1 MRRNEKRSVLHE
13 CSGDE
18 FRCDNG
24 ECIPKA
30 QECNRHY
37 DCTDG
42 TDESKCEYFLAAA
55 RYHSER
61 REQEPQQEHQEVNHV
76 EHHEDEQADEEFHEH
91 QEHHQEQQH
100 DQHHEHERQQH
111 EDPEQHQVECSDQE
125 FRCPYLQETVCF
137 HYDKLC
143 DGVDDC
149 GDGSDE
155 QKCDSGSV
163 EDNTQC
169 RDGEYQCTNGQCI
182 DESLKCN
189 RKYDCEDGTDET
201 ECEYFKV
208 AMNRHQNGESERA
221 RAEAELKRR
230 EEEERRR
237 EQVERD
243 REQDEL
249 RREQEERRLEEQE
262 RQREAEE
269 RRRIEEER
277 RRLDQAAK
285 DNIIQIP
292 EEHEVQFKEEYDDD
306 GEHCLEH
313 EFMCHNGECIDRRR
327 VCDSRHDCIDGS
339 DEFDCPE
346 DRHHPPQPAHKQPSP
361 DPAAPTHRVS
371 TFAYTSRRD
380 RDVHEH
386 QHRQHQD
393 IAAVQDIQ
401 ITIYPDQLSVRE
413 GRDAS
418 FECRARTADNSFY
431 PSVRWTRVGGPL
443 PRTANEGGG
452 RLVINPVS
460 LADSGTYVCVASHD
474 GHSVEAHATLHV
486 QSYGPQELQGF
497 GGATGSGSCMADEKS
512 CANSECVKADYVC
525 DGEPDCRD
533 RSDEQNCPARR
544 TCEPNEFK
552 CHNSKCVQKMW
563 LCDGDDDCGDGSD
576 ELSCGVK
583 AAGELCK
590 PTEFKCRSGEQ
601 CVPASFQC
609 DGTNDCSDASDEFG
623 CRQPEVVQPPETNKT
638 VPVGSNFKL
647 TCRAVAV
654 PEAYINWRLNWG
666 PVCDAPRCLQTSEGG
681 VGTLTVNNAQPM
693 DEGAYSCEAINV
705 RGRVLATPDCIVRI
719 VNIPAP
725 TVAPP
730 PPLPQVN
737 CDRRGSAS
745 PHPDSRGQCPCK
757 PLVTGPQ
764 CNQCA
769 PGSFQLSEKSP
780 QGCLKCFCFG
790 VTNQCQS
797 SRWYRTKEK
806 LMFSG
811 DAEGVTLSDVD
822 ERNVRQNERFD
833 FNHPGMLSYSGN
845 QYEPVYWRLP
855 QRFLGNKVT
864 AYGGKMSFEVMY
876 SGSGG
881 VSQEP
886 VVVLKGNR
894 ITLVHRSRDQDRLFV
909 SDRPVRIDVDTYEN
923 NYEHLDGR
931 PATREDLMMVLADLD
946 AYLIR
951 AKHVDNQRSTSLGDV
966 SWEIA
971 VDRDTQGELALE
983 VEHCACPPGYMG
995 LSCEDCAPGYERSGH
1010 GPYLGTCVPARQ
1022 RGPTCSAG
1030 AITTQPSYGGQCQ
1043 CKLHTTGPLCDQCK
1057 PNTFHLAPTNPHGCI
1072 PCFCAGVT
1080 KDCQSSS
1087 LRRDQVIIDYN
1098 RGDQDQLQLKS
1109 RDHRNPVSPRSQPV
1123 VTYGSINFDRFDE
1136 TPGTTL
1142 YWSLPAKFL
1151 GNKVTSYGGY
1161 LKYTFR
1167 YSGAGQLTTDPDVIL
1182 RGNDITFQYTH
1193 RQPFYADRDN
1203 TVEIKIVEDSFHRTN
1218 DQAATREHMIMALAD
1233 LDEILIKAT
1242 YLDDCSQSSLVSVS
1256 LDYATPHAGGLTAHE
1271 VEQCRCPPGYQ
1282 GTSCEDCAPGY
1293 SRTGGGLYLGLCER
1307 CECNGHATE
1316 CDKEYGFCVSC
1327 QHNTE
1332 GEHCDRCKPGFVGD
1346 ARRGTPHDCQP
1357 AATRPPCQCNNHSPR
1372 GCDSFGRCLFCEH
1385 NTEGVHCEQCK
1396 KGFYG
1401 VATRGTP
1408 YDCTP
1413 CPCPSASECFLD
1425 PQGQVQCRNCP
1436 AGYAGRL
1443 CNECGPGYAR
1453 STRPESRDCE
1463 PIGRHTEQRVDF
1475 VNEVFRVEI
1484 VEPKHLRIV
1493 KGQRAKWICRAP
1505 EEHRWSDVQ
1514 LRWHKVGTHALPPG
1528 AEVQGGKLILNS
1540 VELADSGQY
1549 RCTGTARSRTPNA
1562 PQLIATDDA
1571 TLTVA
1576 EGGQPPQPYIE
1587 PPHIRVPERNPA
1599 RFVCHVMDVNKC
1611 EVTWHKEYVG
1621 GPLPHGV
1628 YPQGDVLQIPSVM
1641 PEHEGHY
1648 ICTAI
1653 NEHGLGRSNPAKLEV
1668 IRPVE
1673 PPRVDPIEQT
1683 VNDGDNARFR
1693 CWVPNNP
1700 SASLAWKTRDG
1711 RPLPPGVEENQGYLN
1726 FPRATHEHIG
1736 SYVCTS
1742 TDPKNEN
1749 PPLDST
1755 PVTLNV
1761 RKPEGPVIDPPEQ
1774 EVNVDEPARFRCW
1787 VPGNP
1792 NARLRFSKVGGQ
1804 LPHGAQD
1811 QQGQLSIPRAQLVDA
1826 GSYICTADD
1835 PTGGP
1840 PRDSSPAIL
1849 RVKTPEGPVIDPP
1862 EQEVNENE
1870 PARFRCW
1877 VPGNP
1882 HARLRFS
1889 KQGGQLPH
1897 GAQES
1902 QGYLSI
1908 PRAQL
1913 ADAGSY
1919 ICTAEDPRGGAPR
1932 DSTPA
1937 VLRVKSPQKPLV
1949 DPPQQ
1954 SVNEGQPAQFRCWL
1968 PGNPNAHLRWSKEG
1982 NQPLP
1987 QGAYERDGILHF
1999 PRARLGDAADYVCTA
2014 YDPITRAPVDSD
2026 PATLQVNVGA
2036 QQAAPIKPVVD
2047 PPEQTVNENDDATI
2061 RCWVPDHHG
2070 IQLRWRKENGQPLPY
2085 GSVDRDGIL
2094 TIRRTQHA
2102 DAGNYICSAI
2112 DPRTHEPIDSDPARV
2127 NVRSEGP
2134 RPIVTPP
2141 EQEVDEDEPATFRC
2155 YVPGDN
2161 DYDLKWGF
2169 RSPHGSLPEGVT
2181 DEDGELTI
2189 HRSKNHHSGEF
2200 YCSYDGPDGPKVSE
2214 PARLIVN
2221 KPGGPPRPVA
2231 TPPEQTVKTG
2241 APARFHCDA
2250 HSPTPAKIHWGFKI
2264 ANGPL
2269 PEDVRQEGDDVVI
2282 DHADESNIGVYV
2294 CTATNDFGTGEAD
2307 PVRLDVSDG
2316 EVPPTARVDPP
2327 VWNGQPGRSH
2337 KFKCH
2342 VTGVPPPQ
2350 VSWTGPNGGELPENV
2365 RDIGNNELELTDAKA
2380 YMNGEYKCHAVNIV
2394 GEASDTGTVN
2404 VAPHLE
2410 IKTTPPGPRIV
2421 LTVGEPLE
2429 VKCEAF
2435 GEPEP
2440 EVEWLHD
2447 PGPIRGDLPD
2457 DFKPVTISE
2466 QFIRHPAVG
2475 LGNSGVYTC
2484 RGFNSHASAT
2494 KDIHVEVVQASRIA
2508 TVSILGG
2515 AVQYFPEGEPAE
2527 LVCTSTGPSLVE
2539 RLEWGR
2545 IDNALPAEVE
2555 DHNEPGFLHFGN
2567 FKRQYTGEYECRGY
2581 RNNEVIASASVK
2593 IHADGHVDSDIP
2605 RVEITS
2611 PRVKVVNEGESII
2624 LDCIVEDRQVP
2635 YTVQWM
2641 HSNDAVRS
2649 RRVGQGQYLHLR
2661 RIPVHRS
2668 GLYWIRVTYSTG
2680 HVFNSPPSWVVV
2692 RQRSYYAPQIVR
2704 FDDKSDASFVC
2715 PVFSVPGAVVTW
2727 EKENDQ
2733 LPANAEPHGN
2743 RLHIKDFDASAAGM
2757 YVCRVKV
2764 DHNTA
2769 EGYVDAQIY
2778 VPDSIIQVRTAAS
2791 TESFVLGERAWVDC
2805 VVTGDP
2811 NAEVRWSKEGSDH
2824 LPPNTQVTG
2833 IRLQFTQVTE
2843 DDDGVYVCHAS
2854 TSAGN
2859 LVTRTVIKVA
2869 PSKRVQFPQG
2879 QAMHALPIIRAV
2891 GEQVNLACPSTMAK
2905 GLPGKVKWEKVNG
2918 NLPFA
2923 HRITQGVLALDK
2935 LKKEDAGLYKCTT
2948 ETNGLASVTHVTLE
2962 VTDFVPQ
2969 FNGIGHLEL
2978 EPLEEEN
2985 WQNLDVILSVKP
2997 NVRDGLIFYTEKAH
3011 PSSIKP
3017 ENFHSAGLKG
3027 GKVFYKY
3034 NVGEGDVVLVSSHP
3048 VRVGEWQTIQL
3059 TNNPNKATLV
3069 VNSVDINE
3077 HPNKGSPLSTVES
3090 GNVNLGGLAGVNI
3103 RKEHIGVNKPF
3114 IGSISQLLISGK
3126 PVDLGESAKRDDD
3139 VKQTQ
3144 ICSDNPCQNG
3154 AECTVVNVAKGYTCK
3169 CTHGYSGEVCQF
3181 KDGNCTSTKVCAH
3194 GSCVD
3199 GECVCPYN
3207 RRGERCELTE
3217 DEPLDAAQFNGATS
3231 YIALETPDNLRNFS
3245 VTMKL
3250 QVKDVVKDQLIAYV
3264 GSDYNP
3270 KSSHLMGLA
3279 IINGKFTYI
3288 YNNGDGHLVLEGD
3301 QSVRPGEVY
3310 TVEVKR
3316 KGQKSDL
3323 KINGRKM
3330 DRESR
3335 VRLEPFVAETG
3346 LFVGGLPPGVPPNR
3360 HLASLTSLNGCI
3372 FKIVV
3377 NKNDVNLRQ
3386 AAEQNSANVRACGDE
3401 FQLPSTPATSKLP
3414 PVTVPSTTAYPPV
3427 TPPATQ
3433 PSTARPPAT
3442 TPPRCSGRGMANIN
3456 VY

>member
-1 MRRNEKRSVLHE
+1 MSNLQRRLDHVQITKTIKSLSRCSFARARTPANRTNRHRTLQAIGFNSLPRKQVFPPSAAAYYVLHAEAAQFGAASQRSRAGNEKRSVLPE
-13 CSGDE
+13 CSTDE
-18 FRCDNG
+18 FRCKNG
-24 ECIPKA
+24 ECIPKE

-42 TDESKCEYFLAAA
+42 TDESQCEYFLAAA
-55 RYHSER
+55 RYHSGN
-61 REQEPQQEHQEVNHV
+61 RESA
-76 EHHEDEQADEEFHEH
+76 HEEKPSHH
-91 QEHHQEQQH
+91 QEHHEEHQESEEAIQEFHGHEEHTEHHQEH
-100 DQHHEHERQQH
+100 SEHHGEPQHHHDHSSHHSNHQDHNEESEYHEI
-111 EDPEQHQVECSDQE
+111 ECSDQE
-125 FRCPYLQETVCF
+125 FRCPYLKETVCF

-169 RDGEYQCTNGQCI
+169 HEGEYQCANGQCI
-182 DESLKCN
+182 EESLKCN

-201 ECEYFKV
+201 ECEYFKL
-208 AMNRHQNGESERA
+208 AMNRHQSTDSERA
-221 RAEAELKRR
+221 KAEAELKHR
-230 EEEERRR
+230 EEDERRR
-237 EQVERD
+237 EHLERE
-243 REQDEL
+243 REQQEL
-249 RREQEERRLEEQE
+249 RREHEERRLEEEE
-262 RQREAEE
+262 RHREAEE

-285 DNIIQIP
+285 DNVIQIP
-292 EEHEVQFKEEYDDD
+292 AEHVQFKEEYDDD
-306 GEHCLEH
+306 AEHCLEH

-327 VCDSRHDCIDGS
+327 VCDSRHDCIDAS
-339 DEFDCPE
+339 DELDCPE
-346 DRHHPPQPAHKQPSP
+346 EGHRTQHRQEEVPS
-361 DPAAPTHRVS
+361 APTHRVNNRDVCVFFTFHQLLLFAYRMQWQPLVLLLAVS

-380 RDVHEH
+380 RDVHE
-386 QHRQHQD
+386 RQHHAHQD
-393 IAAVQDIQ
+393 VSSHQDIQ
-401 ITIYPDQLSVRE
+401 ITIYPDQVSVRE

-443 PRTANEGGG
+443 PRTAQEGGG

-460 LADSGTYVCVASHD
+460 LSDSGTYVCVATHN
-474 GHSVEAHATLHV
+474 GRSVESHATLHV

-497 GGATGSGSCMADEKS
+497 GGSTGAGSCMADEKS

-533 RSDEQNCPARR
+533 RSDEQNCPGPSHRA
-544 TCEPNEFK
+544 CEPNEFK
-552 CHNSKCVQKMW
+552 CHNNKCVQKMW

-576 ELSCGVK
+576 ELNCGVK

-590 PTEFKCRSGEQ
+590 PTEFKCRSGQQ

-666 PVCDAPRCLQTSEGG
+666 PVCDPPRCLQQSEGG

-737 CDRRGSAS
+737 CDRRGSAT
-745 PHPDSRGQCPCK
+745 PYPDSRGQCQCK

-769 PGSFQLSEKSP
+769 PGSYQLSEKSP

-790 VTNQCQS
+790 ITNQCQS
-797 SRWYRTKEK
+797 SRWYRTKDIACEK

-811 DAEGVTLSDVD
+811 DAEGVTLSDMD
-822 ERNVRQNERFD
+822 ERNVRQNERFE
-833 FNHPGMLSYSGN
+833 FNHPNMLTYTGN
-845 QYEPVYWRLP
+845 QYEPLYWRLP

-881 VSQEP
+881 HSQEP

-894 ITLVHRSRDQDRLFV
+894 ITLVHRPRDQERLFV
-909 SDRPVRIDVDTYEN
+909 SDRPVKVDVDTYEH
-923 NYEHLDGR
+923 NYEHSDGR
-931 PATREDLMMVLADLD
+931 AATREDLMMVLADLD
-946 AYLIR
+946 SYLIR

-983 VEHCACPPGYMG
+983 VEHCSCPQGYMG

-1010 GPYLGTCVPARQ
+1010 GPYLGTCVPARP

-1030 AITTQPSYGGQCQ
+1030 AISPVASYGGQCQ

-1057 PNTFHLAPTNPHGCI
+1057 PHSFHLAPTNSHGCI

-1080 KDCQSSS
+1080 KECQSSS
-1087 LRRDQVIIDYN
+1087 LRRDQVSIDYS
-1098 RGDQDQLQLKS
+1098 RGDQDSLQLKS
-1109 RDHRNPVSPRSQPV
+1109 RDHRNPVSPRSQPI
-1123 VTYGSINFDRFDE
+1123 VTYGSISFDRFDE

-1233 LDEILIKAT
+1233 IDEILIKAT
-1242 YLDDCSQSSLVSVS
+1242 YLDDCSQSSLIMVS
-1256 LDYATPHAGGLTAHE
+1256 LDYATPHGSGLTAYE

-1282 GTSCEDCAPGY
+1282 GTSCETCAPGY

-1316 CDKEYGFCVSC
+1316 CDKEYGFCVNC

-1453 STRPESRDCE
+1453 SIRPDSRDCE
-1463 PIGRHTEQRVDF
+1463 PIGVVNPGRVDF
-1475 VNEVFRVEI
+1475 VNEVPRIEI
-1484 VEPKHLRIV
+1484 VEPKHLKIV
-1493 KGQRAKWICRAP
+1493 KGQRAKWLCRALD
-1505 EEHRWSDVQ
+1505 EHRWRDIRLS
-1514 LRWHKVGTHALPPG
+1514 WHKVGTNALPPG

-1540 VELADSGQY
+1540 VEMADSGQY
-1549 RCTGTARSRTPNA
+1549 RCTGIASSLTPDT
-1562 PQLIATDDA
+1562 PQRMATDDA
-1571 TLTVA
+1571 TLTVS

-1587 PPHIRVPERNPA
+1587 PPHLRVPERSPA
-1599 RFVCHVMDVNKC
+1599 KFVCHVLDVNKC

-1628 YPQGDVLQIPSVM
+1628 YPQGDILQIPSVL

-1653 NEHGLGRSNPAKLEV
+1653 NEYGLGRSNPAKLEV
-1668 IRPVE
+1668 IRPVD
-1673 PPRVDPIEQT
+1673 PPRIDPIEQT

-1700 SASLAWKTRDG
+1700 SAMLTWKTRDG
-1711 RPLPPGVEENQGYLN
+1711 RPLPPGVEQNQGYLN
-1726 FPRATHEHIG
+1726 FPRATQEHIG
-1736 SYVCTS
+1736 SYICTS
-1742 TDPKNEN
+1742 VDPTNQN
-1749 PPLDST
+1749 PPLDS
-1755 PVTLNV
+1755 PPATLNV

-1792 NARLRFSKVGGQ
+1792 NARLRFSKAGGQ
-1804 LPHGAQD
+1804 LPYGAQEH
-1811 QQGQLSIPRAQLVDA
+1811 QGQLTIPHAQLADA
-1826 GSYICTADD
+1826 GNYICTADD

-1840 PRDSSPAIL
+1840 PRDSSPAVL

-1862 EQEVNENE
+1862 EQEVNVDEPARFRCHVPGNPNARLRFSKAGGQLPYGAQEHQGQLTIPHTQLADAGSYICTADDPAGGPPRDSKPAVLRVNTPQGPVIDPPEQEVNVDEPARFRCHVPGNPNARLRFSKPGGQLPHGAQEHQGHLTIPRAQMADAGNYICTAEDPTGGPPRDSTPAVLRVKSPEGPIIDPPEQEVNENE
-1870 PARFRCW
+1870 PARFRCH

-1889 KQGGQLPH
+1889 KPGGQLPH

-1902 QGYLSI
+1902 HGHLTI

-1913 ADAGSY
+1913 TDAGSY

-1949 DPPQQ
+1949 DPPVK
-1954 SVNEGQPAQFRCWL
+1954 SVLEGEPAQFRCWL
-1968 PGNPNAHLRWSKEG
+1968 PGNPKAQLRWFKEG
-1982 NQPLP
+1982 HQPLP
-1987 QGAYERDGILHF
+1987 QGAYERDGVLYV
-1999 PRARLGDAADYVCTA
+1999 PRARIGDAGNYVCTA
-2014 YDPITRAPVDSD
+2014 YDPQTRVPVDSD
-2026 PATLQVNVGA
+2026 PATLQVNISP
-2036 QQAAPIKPVVD
+2036 QQAAPIKPLVD
-2047 PPEQTVNENDDATI
+2047 PPEQTVDENDDATI
-2061 RCWVPDHHG
+2061 RCWVPDQPG
-2070 IQLRWRKENGQPLPY
+2070 IHLRWRKADNQPLPH
-2085 GSVDRDGIL
+2085 GALDRDGHL
-2094 TIRRTQHA
+2094 TIRRAQHA
-2102 DAGNYICSAI
+2102 DAGNYICSAV

-2127 NVRSEGP
+2127 NVRSETP
-2134 RPIVTPP
+2134 RPLVTPP
-2141 EQEVDEDEPATFRC
+2141 HQEVEEDEPATFRC
-2155 YVPGDN
+2155 YVPGGEDE
-2161 DYDLKWGF
+2161 DFRWGF
-2169 RSPHGSLPEGVT
+2169 RTPTGSLPDDVT
-2181 DEDGELTI
+2181 EEDGEITI
-2189 HRSKNHHSGEF
+2189 HRARPHHAGEF
-2200 YCSYDGPDGPKVSE
+2200 YCMYDGPDGPKISD
-2214 PARLIVN
+2214 PARLKVK
-2221 KPGGPPRPVA
+2221 KPSGPPKPVA

-2250 HSPTPAKIHWGFKI
+2250 HSPTPAQIHWGYKV

-2269 PEDVRQEGDDVVI
+2269 PEDVHQEGDDVVI
-2282 DHADESNIGVYV
+2282 DHADESNIGEYV
-2294 CTATNDFGTGEAD
+2294 CTATNEVGTGEAD
-2307 PVRLDVSDG
+2307 PVRLDISD
-2316 EVPPTARVDPP
+2316 EEIPPTAQVVPP
-2327 VWNGQPGRSH
+2327 VWNGQPGETH

-2350 VSWTGPNGGELPENV
+2350 VSWTGPDGGELPENV
-2365 RDIGNNELELTDAKA
+2365 RDIGNHELEITDAKA
-2380 YMNGEYKCHAVNIV
+2380 SMNGEYTCHAVNIV
-2394 GEASDTGTVN
+2394 GEASDTGIVN
-2404 VAPHLE
+2404 VAPHLV
-2410 IKTTPPGPRIV
+2410 IKTTPAGPIIR

-2515 AVQYFPEGEPAE
+2515 AVQHFPEGEPAE

-2539 RLEWGR
+2539 RLEWSR
-2545 IDNALPAEVE
+2545 VDNSLPAEVE

-2567 FKRQYTGEYECRGY
+2567 FKREYAGEYECRGY

-2624 LDCIVEDRQVP
+2624 LDCIVEG
-2635 YTVQWM
+2635 
-2641 HSNDAVRS
+2641 DAHNGVN
-2649 RRVGQGQYLHLR
+2649 YNWALL
-2661 RIPVHRS
+2661 RS
-2668 GLYWIRVTYSTG
+2668 GSLIRRLGSEAQLIVKKADPTNDFGVYRCEVEDDNGQHVGSAFAAVTVG
-2680 HVFNSPPSWVVV
+2680 HSSPES
-2692 RQRSYYAPQIVR
+2692 PQIVR

-2727 EKENDQ
+2727 EKENDH
-2733 LPANAEPHGN
+2733 LPPNAEPHGN
-2743 RLHIKDFDASAAGM
+2743 RLHIKDFDASASGM

-2778 VPDSIIQVRTAAS
+2778 VPDSIIQVRTASS
-2791 TESFVLGERAWVDC
+2791 TESFVPGERAWVDC

-2859 LVTRTVIKVA
+2859 LVTRTVIKVT
-2869 PSKRVQFPQG
+2869 PSKRKRKHTHSHKRNHTG
-2879 QAMHALPIIRAV
+2879 KLRA
-2891 GEQVNLACPSTMAK
+2891 NRHT
-2905 GLPGKVKWEKVNG
+2905 
-2918 NLPFA
+2918 
-2923 HRITQGVLALDK
+2923 
-2935 LKKEDAGLYKCTT
+2935 
-2948 ETNGLASVTHVTLE
+2948 
-2962 VTDFVPQ
+2962 
-2969 FNGIGHLEL
+2969 
-2978 EPLEEEN
+2978 
-2985 WQNLDVILSVKP
+2985 
-2997 NVRDGLIFYTEKAH
+2997 
-3011 PSSIKP
+3011 
-3017 ENFHSAGLKG
+3017 
-3027 GKVFYKY
+3027 
-3034 NVGEGDVVLVSSHP
+3034 
-3048 VRVGEWQTIQL
+3048 
-3059 TNNPNKATLV
+3059 
-3069 VNSVDINE
+3069 
-3077 HPNKGSPLSTVES
+3077 
-3090 GNVNLGGLAGVNI
+3090 I
-3103 RKEHIGVNKPF
+3103 RKERQRPSSVF
-3114 IGSISQLLISGK
+3114 
-3126 PVDLGESAKRDDD
+3126 A
-3139 VKQTQ
+3139 
-3144 ICSDNPCQNG
+3144 
-3154 AECTVVNVAKGYTCK
+3154 AW
-3169 CTHGYSGEVCQF
+3169 TH
-3181 KDGNCTSTKVCAH
+3181 
-3194 GSCVD
+3194 
-3199 GECVCPYN
+3199 
-3207 RRGERCELTE
+3207 
-3217 DEPLDAAQFNGATS
+3217 
-3231 YIALETPDNLRNFS
+3231 
-3245 VTMKL
+3245 
-3250 QVKDVVKDQLIAYV
+3250 
-3264 GSDYNP
+3264 
-3270 KSSHLMGLA
+3270 
-3279 IINGKFTYI
+3279 
-3288 YNNGDGHLVLEGD
+3288 
-3301 QSVRPGEVY
+3301 
-3310 TVEVKR
+3310 
-3316 KGQKSDL
+3316 
-3323 KINGRKM
+3323 
-3330 DRESR
+3330 
-3335 VRLEPFVAETG
+3335 
-3346 LFVGGLPPGVPPNR
+3346 
-3360 HLASLTSLNGCI
+3360 
-3372 FKIVV
+3372 
-3377 NKNDVNLRQ
+3377 
-3386 AAEQNSANVRACGDE
+3386 
-3401 FQLPSTPATSKLP
+3401 
-3414 PVTVPSTTAYPPV
+3414 
-3427 TPPATQ
+3427 
-3433 PSTARPPAT
+3433 
-3442 TPPRCSGRGMANIN
+3442 
-3456 VY
+3456 